1 MPNPTEASE
10 AVIEESVPLQKPSV
24 QIFQTDVCSRPGV
37 EVKDSPPDS
46 GPIGNAEPV
55 SELRSTKAKPV
66 VLENTARLWDSSVH
80 LLPLGLS
87 IFLVVINVQRWYWF
101 SEEDAEDWW
110 FISSDSVF
118 NLLQFAAKV
127 HELLIIASL
136 AALTLK
142 LFKRRLVDS
151 RIPFGLLT
159 GAYRVGDI
167 PYIFSRSFYGAA
179 WGGYWPLALILFVN
193 TILATLV
200 GPSSAIL
207 MVPDQDWYPL
217 PRAFSKIL
225 QPRVYYDLRPN
236 ETWPRVVG
244 AALPNETDQL
254 ERCKGLVG
262 WYAYWCPAAAYSD
275 LWNWVRERAYAELD
289 GDLTSQDPTGRVRRR
304 LAAKQEFRGAEV
316 MTTISLSSLVTTG
329 RFLSFIEADRDRPRS
344 TETRIGTISE
354 TPRFKL
360 ESTQEST
367 IFQPL
372 VQTQCEVYNQ
382 AELSDDY
389 VPFYPTSSLRC
400 LGDANCENML
410 RANWY
415 VGADIWRNVS
425 YYRPRIGWTTSNAS
439 ETSTLRTAAI
449 FPYRNGT
456 TFGTYIV
463 PCTIIAHW
471 MPATLSISPGESDFV
486 TSNVT
491 EAVLNDLS
499 RALIENVFDRSI
511 DAVGPAISMAGDWVE
526 YLFPTVNVT
535 LPDGTIQEES
545 QLTGILE
552 PLVGEFSVGN
562 RSVLVF
568 DPAGDQNTDD
578 VHVSENVERTRR
590 FMQKIYGTVVT
601 EGLARVASRSES
613 WLVRSSNATALV
625 AVNIRGNADTSDT
638 VFSWPNGT
646 LLTSEIGSSEMTS
659 LDRNISTPQEI
670 LDSLARTSTLFDFAV
685 ARYGYGSGKVGP
697 TMTFALAV
705 IYTYFIIVAAYFV
718 HVTLW
723 PRLRRKQAPYTI
735 VRWHDVA
742 DLIVLA
748 WNSRPGYVPA
758 HNGLG
763 VNKEKA
769 RSKSLNMRVGIRAD
783 HSGQAQLVIGEAGL
797 EKLKKNVPYH

>member
-1 MPNPTEASE
+1 MPNPIEASE
-10 AVIEESVPLQKPSV
+10 DVIEESVPLQKPSV
-24 QIFQTDVCSRPGV
+24 QISQTDVCSRPSV

-66 VLENTARLWDSSVH
+66 VLANTAHLWDSSVH

-217 PRAFSKIL
+217 PGAFSKIL

-329 RFLSFIEADRDRPRS
+329 RFLTVCRM
-344 TETRIGTISE
+344 TLTC
-354 TPRFKL
+354 
-360 ESTQEST
+360 
-367 IFQPL
+367 
-372 VQTQCEVYNQ
+372 V
-382 AELSDDY
+382 
-389 VPFYPTSSLRC
+389 
-400 LGDANCENML
+400 ML
-410 RANWY
+410 
-415 VGADIWRNVS
+415 RNVS

-511 DAVGPAISMAGDWVE
+511 NAVGPAISMTGDWVE

-613 WLVRSSNATALV
+613 WLVRSSNATALI
-625 AVNIRGNADTSDT
+625 AANIRGNADTSDT

-646 LLTSEIGSSEMTS
+646 LLASEIGSSEMTS

-769 RSKSLNMRVGIRAD
+769 RSKSWNMKVGIRAD